1 VNRQNI
7 DFEGLVNCRDLG
19 GLTLENSGVTRN
31 GVFFRSETPQLMTE
45 ADLKR
50 ARNEFGIGRVVDLR
64 GKKFL
69 GKDLLDGSGPLGD
82 DGRGVRMDFFE
93 LAGGIENIDPSPDG
107 FLRHLLNG
115 GEKPLEVF
123 LEHFVNTDKAVL
135 VHCHTGKDRTGFIV
149 AATLALAGVTDA
161 EIVTDYEMS
170 GPPYDPMMAN
180 LDAFGLGVPPH
191 APAYALHRPS
201 RAAIVTMLERVRD
214 EWGSAQAWASAKG
227 IDRNL
232 IARARARL
240 VP

>member
-1 VNRQNI
+1 MNRQNI

-170 GPPYDPMMAN
+170 A
-180 LDAFGLGVPPH
+180 
-191 APAYALHRPS
+191 RPTI
-201 RAAIVTMLERVRD
+201 R
-214 EWGSAQAWASAKG
+214 
-227 IDRNL
+227 
-232 IARARARL
+232 
-240 VP
+240 